1 MNTVAKCMLAV
12 AMVGASG
19 AAVAQVYDVNFN
31 VSGEH
36 ITGSI
41 TVGGETGT
49 LAEPDISA
57 FTFTGTGINTFNLS
71 GTTLFCN
78 GGGGC
83 GLSANGGT
91 LQFGFGSS
99 SVFEDIF
106 NCQNPGYCGFLS
118 MNSAGVYGS
127 GNGAV
132 TFDVSGQGNGQWDA
146 QSGLSDLTLSPA
158 AAPEIDPGFGA
169 SGLTLLLGGL
179 LVLRGRRQHRLA
191 A

>member
-1 MNTVAKCMLAV
+1 MNTMAKGVLAV
-12 AMVGASG
+12 ILVGASG
-19 AAVAQVYDVNFN
+19 GVAAQVYDLNFK

-36 ITGSI
+36 ISGSI
-41 TVGGETGT
+41 TVGGETGI
-49 LAEPDISA
+49 LVEPDIAAYA
-57 FTFTGTGINTFNLS
+57 FSGTGTIIFNLS
-71 GTTLFCN
+71 GSSLFCN

-83 GLSANGGT
+83 GLTANGST
-91 LQFGFGSS
+91 LQFDFGSS

-132 TFDVSGQGNGQWDA
+132 TFDVSGQGSGQWA
-146 QSGLSDLTLSPA
+146 AAAGLTDLTLSAA
-158 AAPEIDPGFGA
+158 AAPEIDPGSTA
-169 SGLTLLLGGL
+169 TGLALLLGVL

-191 A
+191 D

>member
-1 MNTVAKCMLAV
+1 L
-12 AMVGASG
+12 
-19 AAVAQVYDVNFN
+19 NFK

-41 TVGGETGT
+41 TVGEETGI
-49 LAEPDISA
+49 LVEPDITA
-57 FTFTGTGINTFNLS
+57 FTFSGTGTNTFNLS
-71 GTTLFCN
+71 GSSLFCN

-83 GLSANGGT
+83 GLSANGST
-91 LQFGFGSS
+91 LQFNFGSN

-132 TFDVSGQGNGQWDA
+132 TFDVSGQGTGQWDA
-146 QSGLSDLTLSPA
+146 PAGLTDLTHTA
-158 AAPEIDPGFGA
+158 TAAPEID
-169 SGLTLLLGGL
+169 SGSAAGGLALLMGVL
-179 LVLRGRRQHRLA
+179 LVLRGRRQHNPA
-191 A
+191 D

>member
-1 MNTVAKCMLAV
+1 MNTVTKWLFAV

-19 AAVAQVYDVNFN
+19 GAVAQKYDLNFN
-31 VSGEH
+31 VAGEH

-57 FTFTGTGINTFNLS
+57 FTFSGTGTHTFNLS
-71 GTTLFCN
+71 GTSLFCN

-83 GLSANGGT
+83 GLTANGGT
-91 LQFGFGSS
+91 LQFDFGSS
-99 SVFEDIF
+99 AVFEDIF

-146 QSGLSDLTLSPA
+146 QSGLSDLTLPA
-158 AAPEIDPGFGA
+158 TSAPEVDPGYAA
-169 SGLTLLLGGL
+169 SGLTLLLGCL
-179 LVLRGRRQHRLA
+179 FVLRGRRPHSLA

>member
-1 MNTVAKCMLAV
+1 MNTVTRCVLAV
-12 AMVGASG
+12 ILVGASG
-19 AAVAQVYDVNFN
+19 GAGCAVYDLNFK

-41 TVGGETGT
+41 TVGGETGI
-49 LAEPDISA
+49 LVEPDISA
-57 FTFTGTGINTFNLS
+57 YTFSGTGTNTFNLS
-71 GTTLFCN
+71 GSSLFCN

-83 GLSANGGT
+83 GLTADGST
-91 LQFGFGSS
+91 LQFDFGSS

-132 TFDVSGQGNGQWDA
+132 TFDVSGQGSGQWGRTSRADRFN
-146 QSGLSDLTLSPA
+146 L
-158 AAPEIDPGFGA
+158 FGDCCA
-169 SGLTLLLGGL
+169 
-179 LVLRGRRQHRLA
+179 RD
-191 A
+191 